1 MKVLD
6 ANKLV
11 PALQFTNNGCSMVA
25 CIQSVFSEI
34 NYHIRTTMNAGKN
47 ATKIIKV
54 EDANKLVPAIKFTS
68 IGCSMIACIQSVSS
82 EISEI
87 IQEQQ

>member
-1 MKVLD
+1 MLD

-11 PALQFTNNGCSMVA
+11 PALQFTSNECFMVA
-25 CIQSVFSEI
+25 CIQSVSSEI
-34 NYHIRTTMNAGKN
+34 NYHMRTTMNAGKN

-87 IQEQQ
+87 IQEPQ